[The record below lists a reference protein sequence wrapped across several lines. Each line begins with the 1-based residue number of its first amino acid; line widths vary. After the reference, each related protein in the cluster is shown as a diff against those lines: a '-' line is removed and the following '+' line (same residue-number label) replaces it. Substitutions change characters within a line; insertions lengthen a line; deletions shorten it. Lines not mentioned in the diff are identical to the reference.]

1 MSNQVNNFKDNT
13 TGAGTGINVLANR
26 PVKGAQTDSGVD
38 STAQSTSGSTTPAT
52 INPGQSTTQVGQSQ
66 QPQQPNKQAGS
77 GMFTNIKSYVE
88 KNQPAAQKMAGA
100 VSQNVGDQASQIR
113 EQTEKKA
120 QIQKDALAANN
131 TALEQEANWANTNIQ
146 NVIGGQPQ
154 TPPATQNQPEVPQ
167 NENQSFTQKDGTV
180 VNVGDTY
187 KAPVLNQYGQI
198 TGYEDKVWQ
207 GTSSVQKSDENAKA
221 PVVPEFSDEDIAR
234 MQALYRGE
242 VQGLTQVGDLNLSQ
256 QQARIQALQ
265 NMAQGAN
272 TEQGRMNLLKNTFG
286 NQGQTQYTRG
296 LSGLDQLIVSGDQ
309 AAREQLVSGTQG
321 QVQGLSQDVQ
331 GIQQDVNTQRMAQEQ
346 ALREFGSS
354 IQDQINQGV
363 LGIETGLDTAIANE
377 KAYREGTL
385 GDYQSNLEQM
395 QTTYSSLAQ
404 EMNNVLNSGN
414 LTSGVDTSKLN
425 LSPQALEKMGLTQ
438 EEINSLSSNI
448 PNTYIRIQKYPGGP
462 GEKVPVPDTEKI
474 GQRKSI
480 LEKLSR
486 GLNSLSTFDP
496 FSASMTEQ
504 GFNME
509 RLLAGEDLTRSNVA
523 TQEQVDR
530 FNMLKKFMGQSDLMD
545 RGSYAT
551 ADDINSGLAN
561 LSNYGIP
568 ISQTTGPRT
577 TK

>member
-1 MSNQVNNFKDNT
+1 LEIIMSNQVNNFKDNT

-131 TALEQEANWANTNIQ
+131 TALEQEANWASTNIQ

-154 TPPATQNQPEVPQ
+154 TPPATQNQPQAQQELPQTEAPEPVPEV
-167 NENQSFTQKDGTV
+167 E
-180 VNVGDTY
+180 
-187 KAPVLNQYGQI
+187 APP
-198 TGYEDKVWQ
+198 
-207 GTSSVQKSDENAKA
+207 A
-221 PVVPEFSDEDIAR
+221 PVVPEMSDEDIAR